1 MEVSAD
7 ERYEAIRASPTDVAE
22 IANNIG
28 IKLENI
34 QKVKDHLFH
43 NEHLLDRYT
52 DLGEPAVM
60 ARFDSSKAIARV
72 WELFGLVHSRKRI
85 YNYCDTRRLKPIGC
99 ERGGRVI
106 PRPTMRHRN
115 AIPPLTSRIESAIY
129 KSR

>member
-7 ERYEAIRASPTDVAE
+7 EWYEAIRASPTDVAE
-22 IANNIG
+22 IANNTG

-72 WELFGLVHSRKRI
+72 WERLRTGTFAEADLQLLRHEAAEANRVRAWGPSYTKAHNAAQKR
-85 YNYCDTRRLKPIGC
+85 YPAPDL
-99 ERGGRVI
+99 ED
-106 PRPTMRHRN
+106 
-115 AIPPLTSRIESAIY
+115 
-129 KSR
+129 